1 MRNLFDEGDIRASS
15 DRYLRNAIIA
25 VLAYDRRATLWDAVR
40 LLSVTE
46 EGYAYRTRVGQH
58 LRGLP
63 EFKEIGDFFTEELRA
78 QLRDAKSMTTS
89 KLDAPVNKAA
99 RLLNSPSIKRVLQN
113 TSLTVDFDR
122 IIAGG
127 EVLVVKGALGAVG
140 TGNTSVLMQL
150 LIGHARR
157 RALTPAGRRERRAA
171 SGRGAEDRRG
181 AAGHQPRLRAD
192 DGAQAI
198 GRARDGGLLAD
209 RCPVDRPRGAPPARR
224 ALRPSRLLRHRLG
237 GGRPGGAPTS

>member
-25 VLAYDRRATLWDAVR
+25 VLAYNRHATLWDAVR

-99 RLLNSPSIKRVLQN
+99 RLLNSASIKRVLQN

-122 IIAGG
+122 VIAGG
-127 EVLVVKGALGAVG
+127 EVLVVRGALGAVG

-150 LIGHARR
+150 LIGMLDA
-157 RALTPAGRRERRAA
+157 ALSRQQDGVSAEERDGGR
-171 SGRGAEDRRG
+171 AEDRRG

-192 DGAQAI
+192 DGAQAV
-198 GRARDGGLLAD
+198 GRTRDGGLLA
-209 RCPVDRPRGAPPARR
+209 
-224 ALRPSRLLRHRLG
+224 
-237 GGRPGGAPTS
+237 GR